1 MTTKEEFVA
10 SRGGRGGGGR
20 GGREGAVQGV
30 AVGGDR
36 TAGGRGRGRGLE
48 IMAVNHDRWLYR
60 HHNHNQHNNKIINN
74 DNNSNK

>member
-1 MTTKEEFVA
+1 
-10 SRGGRGGGGR
+10 
-20 GGREGAVQGV
+20 VQGV

>member
-10 SRGGRGGGGR
+10 SRGGRGGGGRGGR

-36 TAGGRGRGRGLE
+36 TAGGRGRGRG
-48 IMAVNHDRWLYR
+48 RG
-60 HHNHNQHNNKIINN
+60 NNGRQ
-74 DNNSNK
+74 S